1 MGSLGELAEVMLE
14 REAVYMGARAL
25 TDTRRERVVV
35 EAIPSGGRVVV
46 EPIPSDDGEEE
57 EAWCDWCC
65 QNCGEAGE
73 DFDEPDA
80 CPECGTGDRA
90 LKFYPDSLD
99 PPPVLAVSRRRPGV
113 LAAGRLLDRYSSA
126 GGEWPPEPRPVRY
139 GGIRAVVAARSPPA
153 APTTQATQPNPRP
166 FPCRDD
172 TLYSATRWPRH
183 PSQMKENDDGALPTI
198 QLS

>member
-1 MGSLGELAEVMLE
+1 MMDGKSHAAAVAGELNAITAQVEDVGSLGELAEVMLE

-99 PPPVLAVSRRRPGV
+99 PPPVLAVLDAD
-113 LAAGRLLDRYSSA
+113 LAS
-126 GGEWPPEPRPVRY
+126 
-139 GGIRAVVAARSPPA
+139 
-153 APTTQATQPNPRP
+153 
-166 FPCRDD
+166 
-172 TLYSATRWPRH
+172 
-183 PSQMKENDDGALPTI
+183 
-198 QLS
+198 